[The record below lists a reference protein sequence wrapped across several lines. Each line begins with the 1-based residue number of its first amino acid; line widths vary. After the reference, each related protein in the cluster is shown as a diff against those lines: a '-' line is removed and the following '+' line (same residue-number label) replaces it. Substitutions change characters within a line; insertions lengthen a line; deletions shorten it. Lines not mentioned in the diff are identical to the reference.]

1 MFCVFFLY
9 TIQILIHRKEIS
21 FLYKCLT
28 THIYKNIS
36 MYACVYIGQC
46 SQYDD
51 GCSSN
56 NCRKSTAMS
65 GLRLFH
71 IEWIPRYGCFSD
83 INYPSYVWRIS
94 RPPLPISL
102 NPAPHNL
109 SKYSGNEVNLVKLI
123 LQVQSFRFPL
133 CHSNNNRTSWQN

>member
-1 MFCVFFLY
+1 MNSSCTIQTILATWQRRSPSEHRLIHTHIYIYIVRDRERLHIFFYLYMFCVFFLY

-28 THIYKNIS
+28 THIYRYIS

-71 IEWIPRYGCFSD
+71 IE
-83 INYPSYVWRIS
+83 
-94 RPPLPISL
+94 
-102 NPAPHNL
+102 
-109 SKYSGNEVNLVKLI
+109 
-123 LQVQSFRFPL
+123 
-133 CHSNNNRTSWQN
+133 